1 MSTRLCLLPP
11 DIALSLSPARVRL
24 LRRTHD
30 GLDGFDETDPLGI
43 ARAISFRELP
53 GRTTD
58 LFHCILYLA
67 TDDGREAITDAVRG
81 RRDLAPWLLLTA
93 VDLAIDVA
101 RAADTGDEVARAVQ
115 VRARKAI
122 GRFPAP
128 RAEFPLFAKTRERP
142 AKLESIVLSGRAVH
156 GERFVDGWFVDCR
169 DGILRAAIVHEG
181 QHGARLARRKQD
193 ERSVERR
200 APKFFRVDTVC
211 WDKARGRVGL
221 TLARASTLPEWREQL
236 GIACAGDAGFFER
249 RPLTLVGPP
258 REIDEQEGRKG
269 GRI

>member
-1 MSTRLCLLPP
+1 MSTCLCLLPP
-11 DIALSLSPARVRL
+11 DIALSLSPARLLL
-24 LRRTHD
+24 LRRTFD
-30 GLDGFDETDPLGI
+30 GLDGFDEKDPLAV

-53 GRTTD
+53 GPITD
-58 LFHCILYLA
+58 LFHCMLYLA
-67 TDDGREAITDAVRG
+67 TDDGREAIADAARG
-81 RRDLAPWLLLTA
+81 RKDLAPWLLLTA
-93 VDLAIDVA
+93 VDLAIDIA
-101 RAADTGDEVARAVQ
+101 RAADTGDPAARAVQ
-115 VRARKAI
+115 ARGRKSM

-169 DGILRAAIVHEG
+169 DGILRAAIVHGG
-181 QHGARLARRKQD
+181 QDAARLGRGKSD
-193 ERSVERR
+193 ERSGDRR
-200 APKFFRVDTVC
+200 APRLLRVDTVR

-221 TLARASTLPEWREQL
+221 TLARASTLPEWREKL

-258 REIDEQEGRKG
+258 RGD
-269 GRI
+269 